1 MALTKVRNNMITGAV
16 ANALDFGADPAG
28 VTDSASAIQAALD
41 SVSSGGVV
49 YLPTGTYN
57 IGTGLILSNNYVN
70 LTGDGWFATK
80 IVATADIIPFS
91 VTGSYCELSRFHL
104 SKTGSHTQTG
114 IAVGSASV
122 FAERFRAKE
131 IFIDGMGNHGLEV
144 IASALMYVEDITVIN
159 NGADGFHVSNT
170 FQVNVS
176 INSGGVIDTRG
187 NARHGFYIQGRLT
200 GSVNDSASH
209 LFGVIVSQS
218 NGGDGIKLECRSSNF
233 SAIYTENNTG
243 NGLFLTAAANGNKC
257 HIVNGGITDS
267 GAGNVIF
274 HEDVEQERSG
284 FQFLEMSGTATGGW
298 KVNTGAGT
306 YLGSTTFRHTS
317 NSEFTLNAEG
327 SGTDFTLNLR
337 NAAATKRYNMDVEG
351 DVRAEH
357 GFKLTA
363 SSDVKII
370 HGTGNPE
377 GNYIAAVSSLFLRT
391 DGGSGTTLYVKET
404 GTGNTGWVAK

>member
-114 IAVGSASV
+114 ITVGSASV

-131 IFIDGMGNHGLEV
+131 IYIDGMGNHGLEV
-144 IASALMYVEDITVIN
+144 IASALMYVEDITVLN
-159 NGADGFHVSNT
+159 NGSDGFHISNT
-170 FQVNVS
+170 YQVNVS
-176 INSGGVIDTRG
+176 INSGGVIDARG
-187 NARHGFYIQGRLT
+187 NTRHGFYIQG
-200 GSVNDSASH
+200 GSSPANDSASH

-218 NGGDGIKLECRSSNF
+218 NGGDGIKLACRSSNF

-243 NGLFLTAAANGNKC
+243 NGLFLTADANGNKC
-257 HIVNGGITDS
+257 HIINGGITDS

-274 HEDVEQERSG
+274 HEDVEQERAG

-298 KVNTGAGT
+298 KVNSGAGT
-306 YLGSTTFRHTS
+306 YTGSTTFRHTS
-317 NSEFTLNAEG
+317 NSEFTLNAED

-337 NAAATKRYNMDVEG
+337 NATATKRYNMDVEG
-351 DVRAEH
+351 YVRAEH
-357 GFKLTA
+357 GFKLSASANIQILSGAGTPEGTY
-363 SSDVKII
+363 SSDV
-370 HGTGNPE
+370 G
-377 GNYIAAVSSLFLRT
+377 SLFLRT
-391 DGGSGTTLYVKET
+391 NGSTGTTLYVKET